1 MLIAFESRQKSFSS
15 VDKNRRSRF
24 REATRHRKAHQI
36 QAIEQLPQDVET
48 RGVSD

>member
-15 VDKNRRSRF
+15 VDTNRRAAFAKQRSIAKRN
-24 REATRHRKAHQI
+24 QI